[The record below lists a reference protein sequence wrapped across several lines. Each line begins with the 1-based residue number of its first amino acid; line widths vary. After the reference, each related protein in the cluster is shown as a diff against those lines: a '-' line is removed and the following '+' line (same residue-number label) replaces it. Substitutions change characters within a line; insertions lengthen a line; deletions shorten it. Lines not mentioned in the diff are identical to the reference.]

1 MAKAVKDKRKKITLA
16 QEIKNRRMTMH
27 LKQIELA
34 RMVGITRQY
43 MCELEKGKYV
53 PGVPTL
59 TKLAEVL
66 KVEFKVTKEGVSI
79 LSKERDWDNGE

>member
-1 MAKAVKDKRKKITLA
+1 MPTTKLSE
-16 QEIKNRRMTMH
+16 QIKQRRVEMK

-34 RMVGITRQY
+34 EQVGITRQY

-59 TKLAEVL
+59 TKLAQVL
-66 KVEFKVTKEGVSI
+66 KLEFRINKKGVTIIEYKE
-79 LSKERDWDNGE
+79 